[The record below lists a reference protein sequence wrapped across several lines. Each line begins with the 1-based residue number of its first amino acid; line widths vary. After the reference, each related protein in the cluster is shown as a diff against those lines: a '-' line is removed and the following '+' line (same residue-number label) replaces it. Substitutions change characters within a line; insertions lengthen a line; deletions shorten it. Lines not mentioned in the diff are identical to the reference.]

1 MEAKDVMTTQVI
13 TISPEAKIEEV
24 AELLLSSHI
33 SAMPVV
39 DDENKIVGIISE
51 GDLLHRHETGTE
63 RHRSWWLSLIAAP
76 EERARDYVKSHGR
89 LAKDVM
95 TANVVSVSEH
105 TSLSDVAEL
114 LEKKGI
120 KRVPVTRDGTLIGI
134 VSRANLLQGLVARRG
149 DVATAP
155 NEDDRSIREKV
166 MAEIRGETGARVD
179 HVSVVVEDGVV
190 HLWGLADTDA
200 ERQAIRV
207 AAENVPGVGA
217 VEDHTSVRS
226 GIVSSS
232 GA

>member
-1 MEAKDVMTTQVI
+1 M
-13 TISPEAKIEEV
+13 
-24 AELLLSSHI
+24 
-33 SAMPVV
+33 
-39 DDENKIVGIISE
+39 
-51 GDLLHRHETGTE
+51 
-63 RHRSWWLSLIAAP
+63 IAAP

-89 LAKDVM
+89 LANDVM
-95 TANVVSVSEH
+95 TMDVVSVSEH

-120 KRVPVTRDGTLIGI
+120 KRVPVTRDETLIGI
-134 VSRANLLQGLVARRG
+134 VSRANLLQGLIARKG

-155 NEDDRSIREKV
+155 NEDDRTIREKV
-166 MAEIRGETGARVD
+166 MTEIRGETGARVD

-207 AAENVPGVGA
+207 AAETVPGVGA
-217 VEDHTSVRS
+217 VEDHTSVRA